1 MNSYILIINFIGL
14 LKLLVTRQIS
24 TATIA
29 FGCFISSTT
38 IILTEHYVVESLDNA
53 IEQNL
58 TIKQFYYK
66 NFTNE
71 YKLKYFKVLDKD

>member
-14 LKLLVTRQIS
+14 LWLFVTRKIS
-24 TATIA
+24 ISTIA
-29 FGCFISSTT
+29 FGCFIISTT
-38 IILTEHYVVESLDNA
+38 IILTEHFVVESLDNA

-66 NFTNE
+66 EFTNE
-71 YKLKYFKVLDKD
+71 YKLKYFKGIDKD